1 MSHVR
6 QQAQID
12 APPEAIWELLG
23 DPNRHPEWWPRVAE
37 VECPEAVAGCSY
49 RQVTKTPRGDLE
61 TSIQISDLD
70 QCRSL
75 QIRCLDTGTF
85 CFWRLTE
92 AQGGTF
98 VDVEFGMDPQRPADR
113 IIDVVSGRLYFR
125 RWLSRSVEAL
135 RVAAAGPE

>member
-6 QQAQID
+6 QQVQID
-12 APPEAIWELLG
+12 ASPDAIWALLG

-37 VECPEAVAGCSY
+37 VDCPQAVAGCEY

-70 QCRSL
+70 ECRAL
-75 QIRCLDTGTF
+75 QIHCLDTGTF
-85 CFWRLTE
+85 CNWRLTE

-98 VDVEFGMDPQRPADR
+98 VDVEFGMDAKGPADR
-113 IIDVVSGRLYFR
+113 AFDVVAGRLYFR

-135 RVAAAGPE
+135 REAAARPD